1 MKFFSIIP
9 LLAAAIVAAQDNSF
23 SQPQPGDELK
33 AGDAF
38 VIRWN
43 ATTDGQVALV
53 LLQGKSDNLSPVL
66 TISEGLENRG
76 AVRWLVPSD
85 LPDGDNYALRI
96 NPVGKADDIN
106 YTGQFKIS
114 GGKVANT
121 TSEAA
126 AEATSSSSANSSS
139 SADATSSASAVVP
152 VTSGANSSTTVPVA
166 STVANSTTEISS
178 TEAETS
184 TASAVTTNIV
194 GAGVSNGTGATN
206 GTANTR
212 SGAAS
217 SQTTLTSSGR
227 PSRSSGSAT
236 AASATGSAGASA
248 SRAPTNGGV
257 VNSQNL
263 GLVGV
268 AAGIAALM
276 M

>member
-53 LLQGKSDNLSPVL
+53 LLQGKSDNLTPVL

-114 GGKVANT
+114 GGKAVNT
-121 TSEAA
+121 TTEAA
-126 AEATSSSSANSSS
+126 AEATSSSANSSS

-206 GTANTR
+206 GTVNTR
-212 SGAAS
+212 SSGAAS
-217 SQTTLTSSGR
+217 SQTTLTTTGR

>member
-1 MKFFSIIP
+1 MKFFSVIP

-23 SQPQPGDELK
+23 SQPQPGDEIR
-33 AGDAF
+33 AGDAY

-43 ATTDGQVALV
+43 ATTDGQVQLV

-66 TISEGLENRG
+66 TISDGIDNRG
-76 AVRWLVPSD
+76 AVRWIVPDS
-85 LPDGDNYALRI
+85 LADGDNYALRI

-106 YTGQFKIS
+106 YTGQFKIT
-114 GGKVANT
+114 GGKAVNT
-121 TSEAA
+121 TTEAA
-126 AEATSSSSANSSS
+126 ASASANATSSASEQ
-139 SADATSSASAVVP
+139 TSSASAVVP

-166 STVANSTTEISS
+166 STVANTS
-178 TEAETS
+178 TEAASTESS
-184 TASAVTTNIV
+184 TASAVTTSIV
-194 GAGVSNGTGATN
+194 GAGVSNGTGN
-206 GTANTR
+206 GTIGTS
-212 SGAAS
+212 SGASGSAS
-217 SQTTLTSSGR
+217 RTTLTGST
-227 PSRSSGSAT
+227 SRASGSASRST
-236 AASATGSAGASA
+236 GSAAATGSAGASA